1 VVVAGQGPS
10 DIPADHNIQANH
22 IRRVQVRPNWQG
34 VFPFERLRHLRGG
47 RVRWVYVSSNS
58 IEHIRYIVGK
68 CFFFLQTQ
76 CCDNFGALI
85 LISVSNISVE
95 ADINAAGLIFLLHR
109 NVKDPSWT
117 DDAAI

>member
-1 VVVAGQGPS
+1 MVVAGQGPN

-22 IRRVQVRPNWQG
+22 IRRVQVRLKWQG

-47 RVRWVYVSSNS
+47 RVRWVYVSSDS
-58 IEHIRYIVGK
+58 IEHIMYIVGK
-68 CFFFLQTQ
+68 CFLQAQ

-95 ADINAAGLIFLLHR
+95 ADINAARLIFLLHR